1 MYYFHSRLRKKKKFR
16 KNHNALV
23 INSRKEIERYAT
35 LKGQAD
41 RDDEYQIATQLQV
54 DKLCR
59 GSQLRV
65 ITKFDI
71 ILQF

>member
-1 MYYFHSRLRKKKKFR
+1 MSRE
-16 KNHNALV
+16 LV
-23 INSRKEIERYAT
+23 NNLEWSNEKHVRKEIERYAT

-41 RDDEYQIATQLQV
+41 RNVEYQIATQLQV

-71 ILQF
+71 IL